1 MRAPSGAEVLPAGFR
16 PTKPRHMDT
25 YPSRNAAIREHGM
38 TASPDQS
45 NACGDRL
52 RSAGAFLD

>member
-1 MRAPSGAEVLPAGFR
+1 
-16 PTKPRHMDT
+16 MDT
-25 YPSRNAAIREHGM
+25 YPSRNAAIREHRM
-38 TASPDQS
+38 TASPEPS